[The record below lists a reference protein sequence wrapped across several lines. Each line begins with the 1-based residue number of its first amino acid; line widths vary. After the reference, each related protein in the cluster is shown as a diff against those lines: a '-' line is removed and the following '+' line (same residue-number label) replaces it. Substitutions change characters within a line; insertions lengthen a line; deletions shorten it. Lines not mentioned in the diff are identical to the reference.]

1 MIKKLSDIR
10 LPSFIIIFIII
21 LYILCGDAF
30 AGQKVA
36 IAENNNSYQAAE
48 KHTNPF
54 VYPVKFFQKYISG
67 ADGNR
72 CQMYPSCSQY
82 SIEAFN
88 KHGSLLGWIMGSD
101 RLVRCGRDEVK
112 LSAPVRINGEMRIY
126 DPVSN
131 NDFWW

>member
-1 MIKKLSDIR
+1 MIKKPRVTR
-10 LPSFIIIFIII
+10 LLSFIINFFII
-21 LYILCGDAF
+21 LYIFCGAAF
-30 AGQKVA
+30 AGQNVA
-36 IAENNNSYQAAE
+36 IAENNNSYQTVE
-48 KHTNPF
+48 KHTNPV
-54 VYPVKFFQKYISG
+54 VYPIKFFNKYISG

-82 SIEAFN
+82 CIEAFN
-88 KHGSLLGWIMGSD
+88 KHGALLGWIMGSD

-112 LSAPVRINGEMRIY
+112 LSAPVRINGEKRIY

>member
-1 MIKKLSDIR
+1 M
-10 LPSFIIIFIII
+10 
-21 LYILCGDAF
+21 
-30 AGQKVA
+30 A
-36 IAENNNSYQAAE
+36 IAENNNSYQTAE
-48 KHTNPF
+48 KQTNPV

-72 CQMYPSCSQY
+72 CQMYPSCSKY
-82 SIEAFN
+82 CIEAFN
-88 KHGSLLGWIMGSD
+88 KHGALLGWIMSSD

-112 LSAPVRINGEMRIY
+112 LSAPVLINGKKRIY

>member
-1 MIKKLSDIR
+1 MIKKLSVIR
-10 LPSFIIIFIII
+10 LPSSIAFFFII
-21 LYILCGDAF
+21 LYIFCGVAF
-30 AGQKVA
+30 AGQNVA
-36 IAENNNSYQAAE
+36 IAENNNSYQTAE
-48 KHTNPF
+48 KHTNPV
-54 VYPVKFFQKYISG
+54 VYPIKFFNKYISG

-82 SIEAFN
+82 CIEAFN
-88 KHGSLLGWIMGSD
+88 KHGALLGWIMGSD

-112 LSAPVRINGEMRIY
+112 LSPQTRINGEKRTY

>member
-1 MIKKLSDIR
+1 MIKKLSVIR
-10 LPSFIIIFIII
+10 LPSSIAFFFII
-21 LYILCGDAF
+21 LYIFCGAAF
-30 AGQKVA
+30 AGQNVA
-36 IAENNNSYQAAE
+36 IAENNNSYQTAE
-48 KHTNPF
+48 KQTNPV
-54 VYPVKFFQKYISG
+54 VYPIKFFNKYISG

-82 SIEAFN
+82 CIEAFN
-88 KHGSLLGWIMGSD
+88 KHGALLGWIMGSD

-112 LSAPVRINGEMRIY
+112 LSPQIRINGEKRTY

>member
-1 MIKKLSDIR
+1 M
-10 LPSFIIIFIII
+10 
-21 LYILCGDAF
+21 
-30 AGQKVA
+30 A
-36 IAENNNSYQAAE
+36 IVENNNSDHTAE
-48 KHTNPF
+48 KHTNPV

-72 CQMYPSCSQY
+72 CQMYPSCSKY
-82 SIEAFN
+82 CIEAFN
-88 KHGSLLGWIMGSD
+88 KHGALLGWIMGSD

-112 LSAPVRINGEMRIY
+112 LSAPVLINGEKRIY